1 MGTIVTGE
9 FARRFGGD
17 LFARTGRV
25 VAVIGVVG
33 CLTVAGL
40 AAALTGAGAAFSPQA
55 DVVSVDRTHK
65 GDRLSLLPKP
75 TSKASSP
82 AVTTLAKPPVGC
94 ESAFSRTADPDRA
107 HIFGR
112 CIS

>member
-1 MGTIVTGE
+1 MGTIITGE

-17 LFARTGRV
+17 LFTRTRRGF
-25 VAVIGVVG
+25 VAIGLVS

-40 AAALTGAGAAFSPQA
+40 AVALTGAGAAFSPQA
-55 DVVSVDRTHK
+55 EVVSVDRTHK
-65 GDRLSLLPKP
+65 GDRLPLLPKP
-75 TSKASSP
+75 TSKASST

-94 ESAFSRTADPDRA
+94 ESAFSRTADPGRA

>member
-1 MGTIVTGE
+1 MDTIITDE
-9 FARRFGGD
+9 FARRSRGD
-17 LFARTGRV
+17 LFTHTRTAL
-25 VAVIGVVG
+25 VAVSLVG
-33 CLTVAGL
+33 CLAFAGFT
-40 AAALTGAGAAFSPQA
+40 AALTGAGAASSAQA
-55 DVVSVDRTHK
+55 DSISVDRTHK

-75 TSKASSP
+75 TSKTLSH
-82 AVTTLAKPPVGC
+82 AVTTLARPPVGC

>member
-1 MGTIVTGE
+1 MGTIITGE
-9 FARRFGGD
+9 FARRFGRD
-17 LFARTGRV
+17 LFTRTGRGI
-25 VAVIGVVG
+25 VAIGLVS
-33 CLTVAGL
+33 CLTLAGL
-40 AAALTGAGAAFSPQA
+40 AVALTGAGAAFSPQA

-75 TSKASSP
+75 TSN
-82 AVTTLAKPPVGC
+82 AVTTLARPPVGC
-94 ESAFSRTADPDRA
+94 ESAFSRTADPARA

>member
-1 MGTIVTGE
+1 MGTIITGE
-9 FARRFGGD
+9 FARSGGR
-17 LFARTGRV
+17 LFTCKGRSI
-25 VAVIGVVG
+25 AVIGVVG

-40 AAALTGAGAAFSPQA
+40 AAGLTGPGAAFSAQT
-55 DVVSVDRTHK
+55 DIISIDRTHK

-75 TSKASSP
+75 TSKASST

-94 ESAFSRTADPDRA
+94 ESAFSRTADPGRA

>member
-1 MGTIVTGE
+1 MGTIITGE

-17 LFARTGRV
+17 LFTRTGKSI
-25 VAVIGVVG
+25 AVIGVVG
-33 CLTVAGL
+33 CITVAGL
-40 AAALTGAGAAFSPQA
+40 AVALTGAGAAFSPQA

-65 GDRLSLLPKP
+65 GDRLPLLPKP
-75 TSKASSP
+75 TSKASST
-82 AVTTLAKPPVGC
+82 AITTLAKPPVGC
-94 ESAFSRTADPDRA
+94 ESAFSRTADPGRA

>member
-1 MGTIVTGE
+1 MGTIITGE
-9 FARRFGGD
+9 FARRSGGD
-17 LFARTGRV
+17 LFTRTGRNI
-25 VAVIGVVG
+25 AVLGLVG
-33 CLTVAGL
+33 CLTAAGL
-40 AAALTGAGAAFSPQA
+40 ATALTGAGVAFGAQA
-55 DVVSVDRTHK
+55 DIISVDRTHK

-75 TSKASSP
+75 KVPSP
-82 AVTTLAKPPVGC
+82 AVTTLARPPVGC

>member
-1 MGTIVTGE
+1 MGIIITAD
-9 FARRFGGD
+9 FARSGGD
-17 LFARTGRV
+17 LFTRTSRRF
-25 VAVIGVVG
+25 AVIGLVG
-33 CLTVAGL
+33 CLTVVGV
-40 AAALTGAGAAFSPQA
+40 AAALTGAGAAFSAQA
-55 DVVSVDRTHK
+55 DIISVDRTHK

-75 TSKASSP
+75 IASSP

-94 ESAFSRTADPDRA
+94 EPAFSRTADPDRA

>member
-1 MGTIVTGE
+1 MGTIITGG
-9 FARRFGGD
+9 FAKRSGGD
-17 LFARTGRV
+17 LFTRTGKRI
-25 VAVIGVVG
+25 AVIGVVS

-40 AAALTGAGAAFSPQA
+40 AAALTGAGAAFSAQT
-55 DVVSVDRTHK
+55 DITSVDRTHK
-65 GDRLSLLPKP
+65 GDRLSLSPKP
-75 TSKASSP
+75 TSKPSP
-82 AVTTLAKPPVGC
+82 AVTTLARPPVGC